1 MPSDISLLPE
11 NLRKREEQFKKAV
24 PAPETEESVK
34 MHLPDPEVE
43 DIEIIEIDEG
53 EVGEVL
59 AGEPAFSRAIFG
71 IQSFF
76 QDMTAKLFHPHMAEP
91 PPKLPPQFFT
101 PPKQKEKKPPPG
113 LVPIPGVTPLAKPE
127 VKEAVIAKEAPNV
140 QTASAPQKAR
150 VMPAIKTP
158 KRVRIIKRVRK
169 PVRVSFLDE
178 QELQLRV
185 DIPRRRFTLAIYV
198 VAFALL
204 FTGSYLILIWQGERV
219 GANAESVRVDLA
231 DVGKS
236 INDKQGAWTAYQDL
250 EPRLKALSGLL
261 DRHVAPTRLF
271 DQLERFTVPDA
282 SYSSFNLS
290 PDGHLLLAASTKSY
304 ESAARQIVSFRK
316 SGIASSVDAYGYQAS
331 FDDATGSIA
340 KVTFQINLTLNPEVL
355 RLVKAKQ

>member
-1 MPSDISLLPE
+1 MTDNISLLPE
-11 NLRKREEQFKKAV
+11 NLRKREEQIKKE
-24 PAPETEESVK
+24 APTPEREEEVK
-34 MHLPDPEVE
+34 MHLPSAEEE

-59 AGEPAFSRAIFG
+59 AGEPSFTRAIFG

-76 QDMTAKLFHPHMAEP
+76 QDMKAKLLHPYAAEP

-101 PPKQKEKKPPPG
+101 PPKPKEKKPPPG
-113 LVPIPGVTPLAKPE
+113 LVPIPGVTPPPIIQI
-127 VKEAVIAKEAPNV
+127 KEAVVA
-140 QTASAPQKAR
+140 QQKPR
-150 VMPAIKTP
+150 VMPAAKTP

-178 QELQLRV
+178 QELQLRI

-219 GANAESVRVDLA
+219 GANAESVRMDLTEIE
-231 DVGKS
+231 KKIS
-236 INDKQGAWTAYQDL
+236 EKQSAWISYQDL
-250 EPRLKALSGLL
+250 EPRLKALGALL

-271 DQLERFTVPDA
+271 DQLERYTVKDA
-282 SYSSFNLS
+282 SYSSFTLS
-290 PDGHLLLAASTKSY
+290 PDGHLLLSASTKSY

-316 SGIASSVDAYGYQAS
+316 SGIASSVEAFGYQAS
-331 FDDATGSIA
+331 FDDATGAII
-340 KVTFQINLTLNPEVL
+340 KVTFQINLVLNPEVL
-355 RLVKAKQ
+355 RLAQVKK